1 VNYVTH
7 TRIAFAR
14 LSVEPTATAQHISL
28 YVALFQQWNNAHF
41 PASLMLMRDELM
53 TSAHIG
59 NCSTYVKCLRDL
71 DAWGFLTYLPSQS
84 PHKASR
90 AFMHEQ
96 VGLDMPQPEP
106 AMPTMYKSVPSSEH
120 SRGQVMIQV
129 VDQAVRQPVSP
140 IIKTSENEVNET
152 NTQNFSNTAVADARK
167 KAVSSCEDE
176 LLSEEPLDSERGN
189 DQKEKVA
196 PKRKTRSHTT
206 QERKAKRPEVP
217 FAESELADLSAF
229 IAAFTSTDFE
239 LANLRYYHEKVANW
253 RKDGEPPRRR
263 DWKATAKTFML
274 NDVERNALVLAPGS
288 QRGTSGTPPY
298 CTGPSDHSAEY
309 VSQRY
314 T

>member
-1 VNYVTH
+1 MNYVMH
-7 TRIAFAR
+7 TRIAFAK
-14 LSVEPTATAQHISL
+14 LSAEPTATAQHISI

-53 TSAHIG
+53 DASHVG
-59 NCSTYVKCLRDL
+59 NRSTYVKCLRDL
-71 DAWGFLTYLPSQS
+71 DAWGFITYLPSQS

-96 VGLDMPQPEP
+96 VSLNQTEL
-106 AMPTMYKSVPSSEH
+106 ARPTMHESVHSSVH
-120 SRGQVMIQV
+120 SHGQVEGQV
-129 VDQAVRQPVSP
+129 VSQAVEQPVST
-140 IIKTSENEVNET
+140 IIKTSENEANST
-152 NTQNFSNTAVADARK
+152 NAENFSNTATADARK
-167 KAVSSCEDE
+167 KTGSSCEDE
-176 LLSEEPLDSERGN
+176 LLSEEHLSNRCN

-229 IAAFTSTDFE
+229 IAAFTGTDFE

-288 QRGTSGTPPY
+288 QRGTSGPSPY
-298 CTGPSDHSAEY
+298 CTGPSDHPAEY

>member
-1 VNYVTH
+1 MNYVTH

-14 LSVEPTATAQHISL
+14 LSVEPTATAQHISI

-53 TSAHIG
+53 AAAHIG
-59 NCSTYVKCLRDL
+59 NRSTYVKCLRDL
-71 DAWGFLTYLPSQS
+71 DTWGFITYLPSQS

-96 VGLDMPQPEP
+96 EGLNQPES
-106 AMPTMYKSVPSSEH
+106 ARLTMHKSVHSSVH
-120 SRGQVMIQV
+120 SRGQVV
-129 VDQAVRQPVSP
+129 SQAVDQPVST
-140 IIKTSENEVNET
+140 IIKTSENEANEVNTE
-152 NTQNFSNTAVADARK
+152 NFSNTATADARK
-167 KAVSSCEDE
+167 KTVSSCEDE
-176 LLSEEPLDSERGN
+176 LLSEESIPSNRCNAD
-189 DQKEKVA
+189 KEKVA
-196 PKRKTRSHTT
+196 SKRKIRSHTT
-206 QERKAKRPEVP
+206 QERKVKRPEVP
-217 FAESELADLSAF
+217 FAESEFADLSAF
-229 IAAFTSTDFE
+229 IAAFTGTDFE

-288 QRGTSGTPPY
+288 QRSTSGTPPH
-298 CTGPSDHSAEY
+298 CTGPSDQTAEY

-314 T
+314 S